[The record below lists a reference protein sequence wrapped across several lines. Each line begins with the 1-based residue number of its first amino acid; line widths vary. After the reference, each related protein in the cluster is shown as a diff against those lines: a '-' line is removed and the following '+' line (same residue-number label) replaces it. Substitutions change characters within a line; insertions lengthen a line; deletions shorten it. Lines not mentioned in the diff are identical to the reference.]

1 MVKLDRNRSDFWIVA
16 PLPWIRVL
24 TARVP
29 VGTCFGI
36 VIDGE
41 APNEPLA
48 VTEAFGEEGADEPQP
63 ARARPANSGMTKSAT
78 MRRICKD
85 LRMDN
90 ESAASLLG
98 RQHYR
103 ISASRFLCHT
113 RTV

>member
-1 MVKLDRNRSDFWIVA
+1 MIVA

-24 TARVP
+24 TASVL
-29 VGTCFGI
+29 VGFSFGI

-48 VTEAFGEEGADEPQP
+48 LTEAFGDGGAEEPQP
-63 ARARPANSGMTKSAT
+63 TRARPAIRGTTMSAT
-78 MRRICKD
+78 MRRMCKD

-98 RQHYR
+98 RR
-103 ISASRFLCHT
+103 D
-113 RTV
+113 